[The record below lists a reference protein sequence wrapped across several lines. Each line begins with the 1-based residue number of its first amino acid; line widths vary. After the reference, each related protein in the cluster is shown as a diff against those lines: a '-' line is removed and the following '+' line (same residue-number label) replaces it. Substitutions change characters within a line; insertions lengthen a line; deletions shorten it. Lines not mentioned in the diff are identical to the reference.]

1 MWLTSLTGTDSS
13 AATAARPSS
22 SNGRPE
28 VSSMRA
34 RRRRK
39 LKNSVLWAAV
49 VPVRTIDQ
57 LRRIKSCIAE
67 RIHHEEI
74 GRASGRERVC
84 QYVKISVV
92 AGSLKKKIKKKKN

>member
-67 RIHHEEI
+67 RIHHERSEEQTSALQSLM
-74 GRASGRERVC
+74 RRSYPVFC
-84 QYVKISVV
+84 
-92 AGSLKKKIKKKKN
+92 LKKTQIKKQ